1 MDGQKNMKVILSII
15 IILFSQQ
22 LFATD
27 NLSQLDYFG
36 TWNSEWTVIEGE
48 KQVLS
53 ISKDKSSIFE
63 RRFKDGVKQIFK
75 SSDIEYLDDLL
86 IIKYNNKKGQLIH
99 KLVMSGWHS
108 YGKYK
113 LYGTM
118 YMYNKGTQ
126 YNGLTVSLKRI
137 D

>member
-1 MDGQKNMKVILSII
+1 MKIILYIF

-22 LFATD
+22 LSATD
-27 NLSQLDYFG
+27 NLSNLDHVG
-36 TWNSEWTVIEGE
+36 TWTSEWAVIEGE

-53 ISKDKSSIFE
+53 ISKDRSSIFV
-63 RRFKDGVKQIFK
+63 RRFKDGIKQIFK
-75 SSDIEYLDDLL
+75 SNDIEYLDDLL

-118 YMYNKGTQ
+118 YMYNEGTQ